1 MKIDRQIMN
10 TIKQITRNKSFQL
23 NNHIHS
29 LMVFNPEGMFL
40 GEFEFGEE
48 GYRQHHFQKED
59 FELIRKQVIGK
70 NKIGFLK
77 IERLNTWMYFSPVQ
91 IDRTV
96 ECYISCFCE
105 RVEDKMFMQMLSLLS
120 ELISTKFRT
129 YRSVASDFL
138 DSIYQRQLCH
148 HFSEGYMTVD
158 RDGYIRYLNPAGS
171 NILGLDAELIT
182 GTKLDEHADFS
193 INILDSLERKE
204 SLNDEEIFV
213 KTAKASH
220 HLVKTVIPLISEYD
234 EPLGI
239 LVIFKEM
246 TSMRKMVNDIVG
258 SNANFQFDHIL
269 HRSEKMKRLILLAK
283 RAAHND
289 SNILIEGESGTGKEL
304 LVQAIHNHS
313 SRRNGPFVAI
323 DCSSIPRELIES
335 ELFGYVEGSFTGAR
349 KGGRM
354 GKFELANG
362 GTVFLDEIGEMPLE
376 MQARLLRV
384 IQNRK
389 VIRVGG
395 NEEIPIDIRI
405 IAATNRDL
413 EVEVSNN
420 NFRLDLFYRLNV
432 IHLSVP
438 PLRERI
444 GDIPL
449 LVQAFAKKAARRERK
464 EVPNITSEAMEVLE
478 SYNWPGNVRELEN
491 AIERAVVL
499 TNGEIGKDI
508 LPERVFRSSN
518 SLSSQSSI
526 NNEYESSPINP
537 NSLKSVEHQAIIEA
551 IRESNGNI
559 TRAAK
564 KLGISRTTL
573 YSRLK
578 KANYDLQPDARF
590 VKEDH
595 QVRS

>member
-1 MKIDRQIMN
+1 MKLDRQIIN
-10 TIKQITRNKSFQL
+10 TIEQIISNQTFQF
-23 NNHIHS
+23 NNQFQSIYI
-29 LMVFNPEGMFL
+29 LDLEGEL
-40 GEFEFGEE
+40 LEEFEFGED
-48 GYRQHHFQKED
+48 RNSQISFQKND
-59 FELIRKQVIGK
+59 FELFRKQQAAK
-70 NKIGFLK
+70 NEIVSLK
-77 IERLNTWMYFSPVQ
+77 NDRLDTWMYFTPVQ
-91 IDRTV
+91 IDGNV

-105 RVEDKMFMQMLSLLS
+105 LAEDKMLIQVLAIFS
-120 ELISTKFRT
+120 ELISTKLQT

-158 RDGYIRYLNPAGS
+158 REGYIRYLNPAGS
-171 NILGLDAELIT
+171 KILGLEAELVT
-182 GTKLDEHADFS
+182 GAKLDDHADFS
-193 INILDSLERKE
+193 INILDSLSRKE
-204 SLNDEEIFV
+204 SWNDEEVFV
-213 KTAKASH
+213 KTAKASL
-220 HLVKTVIPLISEYD
+220 HLVKTVVPLISEYD

-246 TSMRKMVNDIVG
+246 TSMKKMVNNIVG
-258 SNANFQFDHIL
+258 SNASFQFDHIL
-269 HRSEKMKRLILLAK
+269 HRSEEMQRLILLSK
-283 RAAHND
+283 RAAQND

-389 VIRVGG
+389 VVRVGG
-395 NEEIPIDIRI
+395 NEEIPINIRI

-413 EVEVSNN
+413 EEEVNNN

-432 IHLSVP
+432 IHLAVP
-438 PLRERI
+438 PLRKRR
-444 GDIPL
+444 GDISL
-449 LVQAFAKKAARRERK
+449 LIQAFTEKAARRELK
-464 EVPNITSEAMEVLE
+464 EVPKVTSEAMEILE
-478 SYNWPGNVRELEN
+478 NYNWPGNVRELEN
-491 AIERAVVL
+491 AMERAVVL
-499 TNGEIGKDI
+499 TNGEIGKEI
-508 LPERVFRSSN
+508 LPERVFRNNERLN
-518 SLSSQSSI
+518 SQRTK
-526 NNEYESSPINP
+526 NNEYESSPQYSR
-537 NSLKSVEHQAIIEA
+537 SLKDVEHHAIIEA
-551 IRESNGNI
+551 IREYNGNI
-559 TRAAK
+559 TSAAK

-578 KANYDLQPDARF
+578 NANYDLQPDARF
-590 VKEDH
+590 VKDD
-595 QVRS
+595 R